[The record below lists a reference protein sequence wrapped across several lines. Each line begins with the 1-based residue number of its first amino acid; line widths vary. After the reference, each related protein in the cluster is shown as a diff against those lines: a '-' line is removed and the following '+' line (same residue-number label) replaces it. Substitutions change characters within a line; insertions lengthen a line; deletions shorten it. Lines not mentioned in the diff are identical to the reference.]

1 MITLSDVISILYPNS
16 SWICIGED
24 YSGLEWYSQDIP
36 KPTREQVEAKIQEL
50 KAAEPMRLLRVHR
63 DKLIAETDWWVLPDR
78 TPTQEQLNYRQSLR
92 DLPETASPVLDPTS
106 PTGISGVDWPVK
118 P

>member
-1 MITLSDVISILYPNS
+1 MNIVQALLELAPGAQWTVNADDYNQLGWNS
-16 SWICIGED
+16 P
-24 YSGLEWYSQDIP
+24 DIP
-36 KPTREQVEAKIQEL
+36 KPTREEVEAKIEEL

-78 TPTQEQLNYRQSLR
+78 TPTQEQLAYRQALR
-92 DLPETASPVLDPTS
+92 DLPESATPVLDPNS
-106 PTGISGVDWPVK
+106 PLGISGVTWPIK